1 MNQDSTSWVVVLYRR
16 LPAGGLVTEVME
28 VRDEVTAQRYFD
40 KCVSGH
46 DHVRVL
52 QAQVTRA
59 LGSADL
65 PPDSASAR

>member
-1 MNQDSTSWVVVLYRR
+1 MSLESTSWVVILYRR
-16 LPAGGLVTEVME
+16 LPAGGLATEVME

-46 DHVRVL
+46 EHVRVL
-52 QAQVTRA
+52 QAHVTRA

-65 PPDSASAR
+65 PPESAS